1 MVPTLDSRLTL
12 EALYFSLLFTLV
24 RLKLDPRLQPFVPV
38 FEQLRAAWVDV
49 CSQEHDLIDA
59 RLQAEAKVD
68 YVDAELDRT
77 SDGIAS
83 AILLE
88 TKNNRKALLFVR
100 YFGSQQPSRFR
111 KSVLGPQLTAMR
123 TWVPSLTES
132 PIPALSAY
140 AGPLAAQI
148 QAADQALALASVA
161 EQKITDFRM
170 FGERKQLFDK
180 VNGARKQLHGDVS
193 KMIHEHPEWSL
204 TRDYVNALFEHDS
217 APPELSIAELN
228 EKIQAAN
235 SEAAK
240 LTALRE
246 QRIADEQAEAAE
258 RAEAEKKA
266 KLAVIEAAEKAAA
279 QAAARV
285 AALKADLSPAA

>member
-1 MVPTLDSRLTL
+1 MVPTLDSRSTL
-12 EALYFSLLFTLV
+12 ESLYFSILFTLV

-88 TKNNRKALLFVR
+88 TKNNRKAPLFLG
-100 YFGSQQPSRFR
+100 YFGSQPPSRFR
-111 KSVLGPQLTAMR
+111 KSVLGAQLTAMR
-123 TWVPSLTES
+123 TWPPSL
-132 PIPALSAY
+132 IPALSAY
-140 AGPLAAQI
+140 GDTLTAQI
-148 QAADQALALASVA
+148 EAADEALMLASVA
-161 EQKITDFRM
+161 EQKIIDFRVL
-170 FGERKQLFDK
+170 GKRKQLFDK

-193 KMIHEHPEWSL
+193 KMIHDHPEWSL
-204 TRDYVNALFEHDS
+204 TRDYVNALFEHQS
-217 APPELSIAELN
+217 SPPELSVAELTQ
-228 EKIQAAN
+228 KIDAAS
-235 SEAAK
+235 SEVAK
-240 LTALRE
+240 LMALRE

-258 RAEAEKKA
+258 RAELEKKA
-266 KLAVIEAAEKAAA
+266 KLAVLEAAEKAAA
-279 QAAARV
+279 QAAAKL
-285 AALKADLSPAA
+285 AALKAEICPPA